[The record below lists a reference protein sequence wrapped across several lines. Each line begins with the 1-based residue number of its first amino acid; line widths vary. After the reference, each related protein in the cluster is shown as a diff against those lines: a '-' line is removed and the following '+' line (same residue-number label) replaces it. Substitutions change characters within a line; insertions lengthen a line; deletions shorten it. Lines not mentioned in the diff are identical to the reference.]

1 MTDMTDNIDAIDI
14 IEPGGE
20 CTASGQGLA
29 SSGEQERSMRTF
41 SAMVVAAVKMQLRN
55 RLFLVTSL
63 GIALLSILVF
73 GWLLGGS
80 GGLKLSLAVVN
91 QDTSPVG
98 GQLLRQLQ
106 QSDALQVQ
114 AESQSAALAELSA
127 GHRDAVIVIGPDF
140 GAALQQGHA
149 QIKVYY
155 NQSNPTTL
163 AMTRQAIQSV
173 VDSLN
178 DGLTGRQPP
187 LSIQEEGVSVHS
199 LRTIDFILPGM
210 LGLMLMW
217 TNLNAGATFVDWR
230 ERGILRRLAATP
242 LLPGT
247 LISAQMIARVLLSL
261 LQAVVLLVVGTYLFH
276 VQVVGSWLL
285 LALVVLLGALAMLAI
300 GLGIGGL
307 AKNSD
312 AVQGIVF
319 LVSFPMMFLG
329 GSYFAVSDAPGF
341 LQPLINVLPL
351 TYLNDALRQIVNS
364 GAGFSAV
371 QGDLL
376 TLGAWVIAGSLVARR
391 LFNWER

>member
-1 MTDMTDNIDAIDI
+1 MK
-14 IEPGGE
+14 
-20 CTASGQGLA
+20 
-29 SSGEQERSMRTF
+29 TF
-41 SAMVVAAVKMQLRN
+41 SAMVLAAVKMQLRN

-80 GGLKLSLAVVN
+80 GSLKLSLAVVN

-98 GQLLRQLQ
+98 AQLLAQLQ
-106 QSDALQVQ
+106 KSDALQVR
-114 AESQSAALAELSA
+114 AESQSVALSELSA

-140 GAALQQGHA
+140 GASLHQGHA
-149 QIKVYY
+149 RLTVYY

-163 AMTRQAIQSV
+163 AMTRQAIQSI
-173 VDSLN
+173 VDNLN
-178 DGLTGRQPP
+178 DSLTGRQPA
-187 LSIQEEGVSVHS
+187 LSLQEEGVSVHS

-217 TNLNAGATFVDWR
+217 TNLNAGAIFVAWR

-242 LLPGT
+242 LPPGT
-247 LISAQMIARVLLSL
+247 LVSAQMIARVLLSL
-261 LQAVVLLVVGTYLFH
+261 LQAVVLLVVGIWLFH

-285 LALVVLLGALAMLAI
+285 LTMVVLLGALAMLAI

-312 AVQGIVF
+312 AVQGITF

-329 GSYFAVSDAPGF
+329 GSYFAVSDAPSF
-341 LQPLINVLPL
+341 LQPLVSVLPL
-351 TYLNDALRQIVNS
+351 TYLNDALRQVVNN
-364 GAGFSAV
+364 GAGLSAV

-376 TLGAWVIAGSLVARR
+376 TLAGWVVGGSLVAMR
-391 LFNWER
+391 LLRWDR